1 MLPDTT
7 ATGEI
12 PVRDSITTTSV
23 RKFGG
28 LAGPRERVA
37 LLIPICLAL
46 EENKARYARWVR
58 GFLAR
63 WRQATFSPR
72 EGLTADVSECTL
84 TYSLKRRAS

>member
-46 EENKARYARWVR
+46 EENKARYAQLGSGISGTVAAGYILPPRRLDR
-58 GFLAR
+58 G
-63 WRQATFSPR
+63 
-72 EGLTADVSECTL
+72 C
-84 TYSLKRRAS
+84 K